1 MSWQI
6 LNLMQFSVKFK
17 INVKLKL
24 KIKHLKLKSIIYNA
38 TSEFR
43 HHNIVS
49 YSMKNEIIMSIH
61 IYIYT
66 VYIYIYYIYIFTLW
80 LLNDK

>member
-1 MSWQI
+1 MLWQI

-43 HHNIVS
+43 HHDM
-49 YSMKNEIIMSIH
+49 YH
-61 IYIYT
+61 T
-66 VYIYIYYIYIFTLW
+66 V
-80 LLNDK
+80 